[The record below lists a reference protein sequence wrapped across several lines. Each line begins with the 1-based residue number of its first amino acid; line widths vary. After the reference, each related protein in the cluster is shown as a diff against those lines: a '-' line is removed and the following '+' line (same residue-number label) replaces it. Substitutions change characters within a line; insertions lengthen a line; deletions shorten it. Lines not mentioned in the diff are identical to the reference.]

1 MGEKGKEA
9 VWKEISC
16 LEGKLILT
24 VPKNWERIVG
34 KKVDGLFPYANQPQ
48 MVMGTLEEEKL
59 FTLNLLSNGL
69 EEGQVNG
76 AIRESQRV
84 SLRVYP
90 ESCRQG
96 IRRRRLKAGIT
107 GWFSFSTGGEERE
120 KLHYLFIISFQGEM
134 LLGSYHFLAKEEAEE
149 TTVFWEILQK
159 MRSGEDEESKKG

>member
-9 VWKEISC
+9 VWKEIFC

-59 FTLNLLSNGL
+59 FTLNLLSKGL

-76 AIRESQRV
+76 AIREIQRV
-84 SLRVYP
+84 ILRVYP

-107 GWFSFSTGGEERE
+107 GWFSFSTGGEVSNRRLSQVISADYIRW
-120 KLHYLFIISFQGEM
+120 KYLSQSAVNEVKAFYIGWHRRLSRAYFSSAMAG
-134 LLGSYHFLAKEEAEE
+134 LK
-149 TTVFWEILQK
+149 
-159 MRSGEDEESKKG
+159 

>member
-59 FTLNLLSNGL
+59 FTLNLLSKGL

-76 AIRESQRV
+76 AIREIQRV
-84 SLRVYP
+84 ILRVYP

-107 GWFSFSTGGEERE
+107 GWFSFSTGAGNRYCSPGRAARALSS
-120 KLHYLFIISFQGEM
+120 KPTRRRQSRIRPSGLSRYRLQVLPMSSATSF
-134 LLGSYHFLAKEEAEE
+134 
-149 TTVFWEILQK
+149 FWT
-159 MRSGEDEESKKG
+159 G